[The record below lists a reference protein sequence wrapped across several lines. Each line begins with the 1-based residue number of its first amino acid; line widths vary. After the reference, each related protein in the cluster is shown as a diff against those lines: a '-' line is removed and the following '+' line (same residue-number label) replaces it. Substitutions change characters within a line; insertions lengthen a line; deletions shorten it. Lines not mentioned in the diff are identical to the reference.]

1 MYATTIE
8 CVSNLGINFNSE
20 GYCLIVL
27 YYFSLNGGSKKRQ
40 ILVLLPIPKLSSFG
54 KDSASR
60 LLSLIVIVEILDVLV
75 SKKKFSFLQLKQNN
89 KDKINFSTWHPEGSK
104 FTLKL

>member
-8 CVSNLGINFNSE
+8 CVSNLGINFNRE

-27 YYFSLNGGSKKRQ
+27 YYFSLNGGSKKRH

-75 SKKKFSFLQLKQNN
+75 SKKNSLFFN
-89 KDKINFSTWHPEGSK
+89 
-104 FTLKL
+104 